1 LWDYLRNKGY
11 WNASGGQCSD
21 QVSSMIWTWSSFL
34 KSNSNIG
41 ESNEWLWVYVGDI
54 TTDLKLKV
62 ENCGEY
68 LCALAFGGDDLNYDN
83 GYKN

>member
-1 LWDYLRNKGY
+1 ML
-11 WNASGGQCSD
+11 
-21 QVSSMIWTWSSFL
+21 
-34 KSNSNIG
+34 
-41 ESNEWLWVYVGDI
+41 DI

-68 LCALAFGGDDLNYDN
+68 LCALAFGGDDLNYDDN